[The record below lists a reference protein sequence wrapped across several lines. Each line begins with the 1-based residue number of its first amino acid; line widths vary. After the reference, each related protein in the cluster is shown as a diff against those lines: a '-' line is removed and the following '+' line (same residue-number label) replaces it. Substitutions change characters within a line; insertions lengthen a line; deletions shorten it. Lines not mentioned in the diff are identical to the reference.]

1 VSRLGAS
8 RRPAIKPLFAH
19 GPSENTRLLVFALL
33 SVALMTLDHRQ
44 HHLGAVR
51 AVLDLA
57 VAPLQHLVS
66 LPAAAGRSLDEAL
79 ASRQRLLEENAE
91 LRARA
96 LLLEARLQK
105 LAALEAENRR
115 LRELLDASFKVG
127 ERVLIAELLAV
138 DLEPFSQQ
146 VVLDKGGLRGVYV
159 GQPLLDAHGVLGQV
173 VAVSPLTS
181 RAMLVTDPSHAVP
194 VRVNR
199 NGLRAVAVG
208 TGSPDRLEVP
218 HLPNNADVRPGDL
231 LVTSGLGG
239 RFPAGYPVATVER
252 VERDPARPFA
262 RVLARPTAHVER
274 SQEVLLV
281 WPARPLAAAG
291 KEGGQG
297 AGLRRRA
304 PVPRGGGPAA
314 P

>member
-1 VSRLGAS
+1 M
-8 RRPAIKPLFAH
+8 
-19 GPSENTRLLVFALL
+19 FALL
-33 SVALMTLDHRQ
+33 SVVLMTLDHRQ
-44 HHLGAVR
+44 QHLNTVR

-57 VAPLQHLVS
+57 VTPLQYLVS
-66 LPAAAGRSLDEAL
+66 LPAEAGRSLDEAL
-79 ASRQRLLEENAE
+79 ASRQRLLEENAD

-173 VAVSPLTS
+173 VSVSPLTS
-181 RAMLVTDPSHAVP
+181 RAMLITDPSHAVP

-239 RFPAGYPVATVER
+239 RFPAGYPVATVEQ
-252 VERDPARPFA
+252 VERDPTRPFA

-281 WPARPLAAAG
+281 WPARPLAAAD
-291 KEGGQG
+291 QG
-297 AGLRRRA
+297 AA
-304 PVPRGGGPAA
+304 PRRGGPEPRDNPPAA
-314 P
+314 PPEPCPCRATTAAG